1 MRRGVLLQAEGI
13 AQGEGQKQGFPHGS
27 DDKESAFSAR
37 DPGSI
42 LGLGRSWRREWQLTP
57 VFLPGEFHG
66 QRKGSWKATVHRIV
80 KSWT

>member
-1 MRRGVLLQAEGI
+1 MLQAEGI

-42 LGLGRSWRREWQLTP
+42 PGWEDPLEKGTAIHSTILVWRNPMDRGAW
-57 VFLPGEFHG
+57 H
-66 QRKGSWKATVHRIV
+66 AIVHRV
-80 KSWT
+80 TNSQT